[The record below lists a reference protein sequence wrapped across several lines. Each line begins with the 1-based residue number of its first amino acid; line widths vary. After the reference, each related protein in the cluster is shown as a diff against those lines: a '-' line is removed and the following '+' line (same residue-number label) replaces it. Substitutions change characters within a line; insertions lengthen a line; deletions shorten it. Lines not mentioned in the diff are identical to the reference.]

1 MNIKVQVEEIRNL
14 MTEALVLRGIT
25 GEEAA
30 FIIEDYIEA
39 EIEGHGT
46 HGLSKFLVID
56 AGIAQ
61 RKGQMQVTKQ
71 EGCYAG
77 IDGNRELGHVVALH
91 AADLTIKL
99 AKEHGVGLT
108 VFHNVSRYSRITP
121 YARRIAEAGL
131 IGMLANNGGPMCVAP
146 FGGKEP
152 ILGTNPICFSFP
164 STGTNPYI
172 FDFSTA
178 QKVWGEIRQAIIQKR
193 QVAPNAFLDKTG
205 AFTRNPEKVVAGIP
219 FGGAKGYALSFA
231 LEVMTGALIG
241 TKMGTK
247 SRDEY
252 DLGYLFLAFSTEMF
266 TDLET
271 FKEEMDELADSVRNC
286 EPIQPGGQVF
296 VPGEIFADRKYS
308 DRNCADMELELEI
321 YQRLKRMSN
330 SLDGGLE
337 NNKLLN

>member
-14 MTEALVLRGIT
+14 MTEALKLRGIT
-25 GEEAA
+25 GEAAA

-39 EIEGHGT
+39 EIEGHST

-56 AGIAQ
+56 IGIAQ
-61 RKGQMQVTKQ
+61 RKGHIQVTEQ
-71 EGCYAG
+71 EGCYAR
-77 IDGNRELGHVVALH
+77 IDGNRELGHIAALH
-91 AADLTIKL
+91 AADLTMKL
-99 AKEHGVGLT
+99 AKEHGIGLT
-108 VFHNVSRYSRITP
+108 AFHNVSRYSRITP
-121 YARRIAEAGL
+121 YARRIADAGL
-131 IGMLANNGGPMCVAP
+131 VGLLTNNGGPACVAP
-146 FGGKEP
+146 FGGKQP

-164 STGTNPYI
+164 GAGNNPYI

-193 QVAPNAFLDKTG
+193 QMTPNAFLDETG
-205 AFTRNPEKVVAGIP
+205 AFTQNPEKVVAGIP
-219 FGGAKGYALSFA
+219 FGGAKGYTLCFA

-241 TKMGTK
+241 ARMGKK

-252 DLGYLFLAFSTEMF
+252 DLGYLFLAFSPEMF

-271 FKEEMDELADSVRNC
+271 FKREIDELADSVRNC

-296 VPGEIFADRKYS
+296 VPGEIFGNQKIS
-308 DRNCADMELELEI
+308 DRNCEELELEI
-321 YQRLKRMSN
+321 EVYQRLKIMSS
-330 SLDGGLE
+330 SLEGGLE